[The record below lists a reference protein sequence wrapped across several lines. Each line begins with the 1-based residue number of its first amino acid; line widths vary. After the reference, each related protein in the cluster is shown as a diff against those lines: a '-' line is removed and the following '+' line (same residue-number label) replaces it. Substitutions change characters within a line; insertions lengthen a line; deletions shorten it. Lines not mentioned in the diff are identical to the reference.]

1 MPLPTD
7 LALVPAAAAGEAAPL
22 LADAAG
28 DGEQLDYLLRD
39 GAGTVEVRGVVVM
52 APEGVVVVRH
62 AVRNLREVPL
72 HLASLDAAVPV
83 PARAE
88 EVLDMTGLWA
98 SERRPQR
105 ARPGQGVWS
114 RETRHGRPGHDD
126 PFLMVV
132 GTPDFGFRRGEVW
145 SAHLAWSGD
154 KRLWTESSALGV
166 RTLGGGE
173 LLAPG
178 EVVLAP
184 GASYETPELLLAWSA
199 NGLDGLSARFHPWQ
213 RRVAP
218 VPLPRPVVLNVW
230 EAVYFDHDADR
241 LDRLA
246 QVAAEVGVE
255 RFVLDDGWFLGRRDD
270 TAGLGD
276 WVVDPDVWPQGL
288 HPLVRSVVDCGME
301 LGLWVEPEMVNPDSD
316 LARAHPDWL
325 LGGPGTPTWR
335 NQRVLDLANP
345 GAYAHVRDQLVAI
358 LDEYPV
364 RYLKWDQNADL
375 LAHGAHAQ
383 TLATYRLMDELRAHR
398 PGLEIESCS
407 SGGGRVDLGV
417 LRRAGRVW
425 VSDTNDPLD
434 RQRIQRWTGVL
445 VPPEHMGGHVGDR
458 RAHITGRAASLGF
471 RLATAFFGSAGIER
485 DLTRAGADER
495 AVVAAW
501 VAEHKARRGLLH
513 SGVVVH
519 GTRPTASPRCT
530 ASSRS
535 TAPPGSSPS
544 CGSGTARA
552 PCPAPYVSSASTPTA
567 ATECAC

>member
-1 MPLPTD
+1 MPLRFSVLPS
-7 LALVPAAAAGEAAPL
+7 A
-22 LADAAG
+22 
-28 DGEQLDYLLRD
+28 RD

-52 APEGVVVVRH
+52 SPEGVVLVRH
-62 AVRNLREVPL
+62 DVRNLRDVPL
-72 HLASLDAAVPV
+72 HLASLDAVVPV

-88 EVLDMTGLWA
+88 EVLDFTGLWA

-126 PFLMVV
+126 P
-132 GTPDFGFRRGEVW
+132 
-145 SAHLAWSGD
+145 
-154 KRLWTESSALGV
+154 
-166 RTLGGGE
+166 
-173 LLAPG
+173 
-178 EVVLAP
+178 
-184 GASYETPELLLAWSA
+184 
-199 NGLDGLSARFHPWQ
+199 
-213 RRVAP
+213 
-218 VPLPRPVVLNVW
+218 
-230 EAVYFDHDADR
+230 
-241 LDRLA
+241 
-246 QVAAEVGVE
+246 
-255 RFVLDDGWFLGRRDD
+255 
-270 TAGLGD
+270 
-276 WVVDPDVWPQGL
+276 DVWPGGL
-288 HPLVRSVVDCGME
+288 HPLVRSVVGRGME

-335 NQRVLDLANP
+335 NQRVLDLANAD
-345 GAYAHVRDQLVAI
+345 AYAHVRDQLVAV

-383 TLATYRLMDELRAHR
+383 TLATYRLIDELRAFR

-445 VPPEHMGGHVGDR
+445 VPPEHLGGHVGDR

-485 DLTRAGADER
+485 NLTRSDAAER

-501 VAEHKARRGLLH
+501 VAEHKARRELLH

-519 GTRPTASPRCT
+519 GDTPDGEPQVHGVVAPDGGAGVFAVVRLGD
-530 ASSRS
+530 SSSALPAPVRLVGLDPERRYRVRVLPLGVVDGIDEA
-535 TAPPGSSPS
+535 TLKDVLPGAVADAPPPWLAAAALPEGAELP
-544 CGSGTARA
+544 GRVLAEVGLANLLLQPEQALVLTADA
-552 PCPAPYVSSASTPTA
+552 V
-567 ATECAC
+567 